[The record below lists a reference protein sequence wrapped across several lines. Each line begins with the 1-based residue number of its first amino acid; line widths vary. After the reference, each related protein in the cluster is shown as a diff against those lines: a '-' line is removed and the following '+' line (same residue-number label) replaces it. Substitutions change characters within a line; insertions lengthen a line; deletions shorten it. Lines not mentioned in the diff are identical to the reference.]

1 MKKLF
6 IIDGNN
12 YMHRAFHALPPLLS
26 PDGKPVGALYGFA
39 RMLLRIMKK
48 HKPDRMA
55 VVFDSPGKNFRHSE
69 YPAYKATRPE
79 ADESLV
85 FQLKNMSTV
94 TDSLGIASIAAPGY
108 EADDLT
114 ASMAEKFK
122 DDYDVFIVSADKD
135 LCQLVDERVR
145 IFNEPKVIGPGEVME
160 KYGVTPGRFRDW
172 QALVGDKSDNIPG
185 AAGIGPVGATAL
197 IAEYG
202 SIENIYE
209 KIDSVKESLR
219 KKLIDSKEAVFLS
232 KKLVT
237 LLKDAPVPLD
247 DEAMKPD
254 IKPSDVAALA
264 EKWGF
269 SSLRNEYGAPD
280 ENVLKEELARF
291 AYTDDLSFFKSCGE
305 IAIHFIDGKKLN
317 GIALA
322 GGGKAAFADT
332 SQTELDFGGGDPCKK
347 VLAEIFANPAVKIIS
362 DDSKRV
368 YSYCL
373 QERIDVKSGIEDI
386 SLMGYVIDSQPR
398 QDIARLSSKY
408 LGREIPRLALGEPP
422 LLQKGEIP
430 RLAKGDPPLLQKGEI
445 PRLAKGDP
453 PLLQKGEIASATGI
467 MFELEKLL
475 KKKTRDMGL
484 TTIYSDMEKPL
495 AAVLAHMEF
504 YGVKLDSA
512 KLANYSLALEKE
524 IDEARVKILNL
535 AGEDFNIN
543 SNVEMRRILFEKMKL
558 VSKKKTKTGASVD
571 AEVLRDLAG
580 ESPICA
586 ELLKYRALAKMKST
600 YADALPALVA
610 PDGRLHTTFNATGT
624 LTGRLS
630 SSKPNLQNIPKGVA
644 GSGEIRGA
652 FVCDEGKVLLSGD
665 YSQIDL
671 RVLAHFSGDER
682 LIEAFSKDEDIH
694 NFTASLVFGTGINE
708 VTKEQRRIAKTV
720 NFGIVYGM
728 SSFGLAADI
737 EISRKEADDII
748 KEYWKLFPGV
758 KHYVKNSAEGAFE
771 RGYTETLFGRRR
783 ILTGR
788 TPFDRRAA
796 INTPIQGTSSDIIKK
811 AMIDI
816 FPRLSEHG
824 AVMILQVHDEL
835 LFEIDQQNAGKFAK
849 ISRGFMEKAVKLSV
863 PLKVNMQRGFNF
875 AEMEN
880 IE

>member
-48 HKPDRMA
+48 HKPDRMT

-79 ADESLV
+79 ADESLL
-85 FQLKNMSTV
+85 FQLQNMRGV
-94 TDSLGIASIAAPGY
+94 TDGLGIASIAAPGY

-114 ASMAEKFK
+114 ASMTKKFK
-122 DDYDVFIVSADKD
+122 DDYDVYIVSADKD

-145 IFNEPKVIGPGEVME
+145 IFNEPKVIGPAEVME
-160 KYGVTPGRFRDW
+160 KYGVSPGLFCDW
-172 QALVGDKSDNIPG
+172 QALVGDKSDNVPG
-185 AAGIGPVGATAL
+185 ASGIGPKGATAL

-202 SIENIYE
+202 GIESVYE
-209 KIDSVKESLR
+209 HIDSVKESLR
-219 KKLIDSKEAVFLS
+219 RKLIASKEDVFLS

-237 LLKDAPVPLD
+237 LLKDVPVELS
-247 DEAMKPD
+247 DEAMKPE
-254 IKPSDVAALA
+254 IKAEDVAALA

-269 SSLRNEYGAPD
+269 SSLKNEYGVPS
-280 ENVLKEELARF
+280 ENVLKEEIARF
-291 AYTDDLSFFKSCGE
+291 VYTGDLSFFKSCRE
-305 IAIHFIDGKKLN
+305 IALHFVDGKKLN

-322 GGGKAAFADT
+322 GAGKSGFADT
-332 SQTELDFGGGDPCKK
+332 MQTELDFGAGEHYKK
-347 VLAEIFANPAVKIIS
+347 VLAEIFSDPGIKIIS
-362 DDSKRV
+362 DDSKSI
-368 YSYCL
+368 YAYCL
-373 QERIDVKSGIEDI
+373 RENITVKSEIEDI

-398 QDIARLSSKY
+398 QDILRLSSKY
-408 LGREIPRLALGEPP
+408 LGREIPEFV
-422 LLQKGEIP
+422 KKE
-430 RLAKGDPPLLQKGEI
+430 EC
-445 PRLAKGDP
+445 
-453 PLLQKGEIASATGI
+453 ASAAGL
-467 MFELEKLL
+467 MFDLERAL
-475 KKKTRDMGL
+475 KKKTEEMGL
-484 TTIYSDMEKPL
+484 TPIYRDMEKPL
-495 AAVLAHMEF
+495 AVVLAHMEF
-504 YGVKLDSA
+504 CGVKLDSA
-512 KLANYSLALEKE
+512 KLDNFSLFLEKE
-524 IDEARVKILNL
+524 IEDVSGRILAL

-543 SNVEMRRILFEKMKL
+543 SNVELRRILFEKMKL

-571 AEVLRDLAG
+571 AEVLRDLSG
-580 ESPICA
+580 ESPVCL
-586 ELLKYRALAKMKST
+586 ELLKYRTLAKMKST

-644 GSGEIRGA
+644 GADEIRKA

-682 LIEAFSKDEDIH
+682 LIDAFGKDEDIH
-694 NFTASLVFGTGINE
+694 NFTASLVFGTAIDA
-708 VTKEQRRIAKTV
+708 VTKQQRRIAKTV

-728 SSFGLAADI
+728 SSFGLAADL
-737 EISRKEADDII
+737 EISRGEADGII
-748 KEYWKLFPGV
+748 KEYWKIFPGV
-758 KHYVKNSAEGAFE
+758 KDYVKNSADVSFE
-771 RGYTETLFGRRR
+771 KGYTETLFGRRR
-783 ILTGR
+783 ILAGR

-816 FPRLSEHG
+816 FPCLSEHG
-824 AVMILQVHDEL
+824 AAMILQVHDEL
-835 LFEIDQQNAGKFAK
+835 LFEIDESNAGKFAK
-849 ISRGFMEKAVKLSV
+849 ISRSFMENAVKLSV
-863 PLKVNMQRGFNF
+863 PLKVNMKKGLNF
-875 AEMEN
+875 AVMEN
-880 IE
+880 LE